1 MNMFVSNQDCDSL
14 VANDRNAALT
24 NTQYVSCPEQTCLYV
39 LKIEHYDD

>member
-14 VANDRNAALT
+14 VANDRNAAL
-24 NTQYVSCPEQTCLYV
+24 NVSCPEQTCLYV